1 MDTFTPDQR
10 SRNMSRIRSKNTKPE
25 MVVRSWLHKNGYRF
39 RLHRIDLPGKPDIV
53 LPRHKTAIFVNGC
66 FWHQHQGCRKATLP
80 KSNQAYWIPKLQ
92 RNVDKFESTLRQL
105 EELGWKVIVIW
116 ECETKKIDKFSS
128 RLGKELERGSI

>member
-1 MDTFTPDQR
+1 MDTLTPCQR

-25 MVVRSWLHKNGYRF
+25 MVVRKWLHKNGYRF

-66 FWHQHQGCRKATLP
+66 FWHQHQGCRRATLP

-92 RNVDKFESTLRQL
+92 RNVNRFEGTLRQL

-116 ECETKKIDKFSS
+116 ECETRKIGMLSS
-128 RLGKELERGSI
+128 RLGKKLERGSI